1 VGSQI
6 PPPDAYHARLMDSIA
21 WIVALPL
28 CAGGVGLFLPSAR
41 VVTGAL
47 LAALALHLLVL
58 SPALAVGAQPP
69 LVDAS
74 AWLILEAPPLVSWVP
89 LLLCLLAAAAGAR
102 ERLDAGA
109 SAWAGLVAA
118 ACTLALCSPS
128 LLVGTSALFLGGVFA
143 LCGQQ
148 RGTLGENDCEL
159 GVGTHLLVAG
169 AGVLTLGLVTL
180 GPEGLAGS
188 PAAWPLLAGA
198 LLCLPAYALTRTSA
212 NGQRAPGFL
221 LAGALALT
229 VLSWFQARGVIL
241 PQGWGWLG
249 LALAVVSSL
258 DAAASSAL
266 DRSLRGWWLAA
277 LGLGWA
283 SLCWGGGGQTLA
295 GGSLILAT
303 LSLSAESAATV
314 SGSWEPATW
323 RGLRRSAPGAS
334 GAAALALAATF
345 VPGGLWQ
352 RELRLESQPLS
363 WALGLGALLL
373 IAGPLRILPGAIR
386 GAAARPQRGPR
397 LHLAYVP
404 ALFAAGLALQFLPN
418 GRPLWTPSGLD
429 TAGLDPVS
437 ALLALGAIALAF
449 GLSRLPLARVEA
461 AREHFERVAEPYS
474 PQRRLVQPI
483 LGQARKS
490 AARELRWFEG
500 SRVAGALARLLR
512 ACFRSPPLLEAALSE
527 RPFER
532 TLGSPWRRV
541 AIEVAIFLAALVVAL
556 VLLRS

>member
-1 VGSQI
+1 
-6 PPPDAYHARLMDSIA
+6 MDSIA
-21 WIVALPL
+21 WILALPL

-47 LAALALHLLVL
+47 LTALALHLLVL
-58 SPALAVGAQPP
+58 CPALAAGAQPP
-69 LVDAS
+69 LSDPS
-74 AWLILEAPPLVSWVP
+74 AWLVLEAPPLVSWVP

-118 ACTLALCSPS
+118 ACLLALCTSS
-128 LLVGTSALFLGGVFA
+128 VLVSVGALVGGGVLA
-143 LCGQQ
+143 LCAQQ
-148 RGTLGENDCEL
+148 RGALGGNECEL
-159 GVGTHLLVAG
+159 GVGSHLLVAG
-169 AGVLTLGLVTL
+169 AGTLALALATL
-180 GPEGLAGS
+180 GPEGLSGS
-188 PAAWPLLAGA
+188 RGAWPLLAGV
-198 LLCLPAYALTRTSA
+198 LLLIPVYVLTRSSGA
-212 NGQRAPGFL
+212 GQRAPGFL

-229 VLSWFQARGVIL
+229 ILTWLQTRGAPLS
-241 PQGWGWLG
+241 PGWGWLG
-249 LALAVVSSL
+249 WVLAILSSV
-258 DAAASSAL
+258 DAISSRAL

-295 GGSLILAT
+295 GGSLILAA
-303 LSLSAESAATV
+303 LSLSCESAATV
-314 SGSWEPATW
+314 SGSWEPANW

-352 RELRLESQPLS
+352 RELVLEGTASS
-363 WALGLGALLL
+363 WALGLAALLL
-373 IAGPLRILPGAIR
+373 LAGPLRVLPRAIR

-418 GRPLWTPSGLD
+418 GRPLWTPSGPD
-429 TAGLDPVS
+429 AAGLD
-437 ALLALGAIALAF
+437 LLSSLCALGAIALA
-449 GLSRLPLARVEA
+449 LVLDKLPLAQVEA
-461 AREHFERVAEPYS
+461 ARERLERVAEPYS

-490 AARELRWFEG
+490 AAREVRWFEG
-500 SRVAGALARLLR
+500 SRAAGALAGALR
-512 ACFRSPPLLEAALSE
+512 ACFRSPPLLEAWLAR
-527 RPFER
+527 RPFAPSA
-532 TLGSPWRRV
+532 GSPWLRV
-541 AIEVAIFLAALVVAL
+541 WVEVALFLAALVLAL